1 MQAGSKLRTS
11 IDEIVYIGQNP
22 KEAITK
28 ATEAGIKM
36 VGCSP
41 YYVPEEIIYAANM
54 LPVGLWGGQV
64 SISESKAYMPAFAC
78 SIMQSL
84 MELGLTG
91 HYDVLSGIIV
101 TSMCDTLKCVGQ
113 NLKSALPRGE
123 VIQFVHPQMRKLDAG
138 IEFLKTEY
146 QLIRKR
152 MEEISGKEISEEA
165 LNSAILVYNTYRA
178 TMRDFVDVAS
188 EHTDII
194 TPTIRHAIVK
204 SAFFI
209 DKAKHT
215 EIVRV
220 IIDELRKLTVAA
232 STDKKMLLTGI
243 MAEPHGLLVAFEQN
257 HMVVVA
263 DDLAQETRQFRY
275 DVPAEGTDALQRLA
289 KWWSVMEGCSLA
301 YDPQKKRF
309 EMIIDDVKKYKADG
323 VVMCMM
329 KFCDPEEY
337 DYPILKKA
345 LEKEGI
351 PHLYLEID
359 QQMGDDQQARTR
371 IQSFA
376 EMLRQ

>member
-11 IDEIVYIGQNP
+11 IDEIVYIGQHP

-28 ATEAGIKM
+28 AKKAGIKM
-36 VGCSP
+36 IGCSP
-41 YYVPEEIIYAANM
+41 YYVPEEIVYAAGM
-54 LPVGLWGGQV
+54 LPVGLWGGHIN
-64 SISESKAYMPAFAC
+64 ISETKAYMPAFTC
-78 SIMQSL
+78 SIIQSV
-84 MELGLTG
+84 MELALNG

-101 TSMCDTLKCVGQ
+101 TSMCDTLKCGGQ
-113 NLKSALPRGE
+113 NLKKVLPKME

-146 QLIRKR
+146 QLIRKK

-165 LNSAILVYNTYRA
+165 LDNAIRVYNAHRA
-178 TMRDFVDVAS
+178 TMREFVYVAS

-194 TPTIRHAIVK
+194 TPTVRHAIAK
-204 SAFFI
+204 SAFFM

-215 EIVRV
+215 EIMRV
-220 IIDELRKLTVAA
+220 IIDELKKLPVAA
-232 STDKKMLLTGI
+232 STGKRMLLTGI
-243 MAEPHGLLVAFEQN
+243 LAEPDGLLAAFEQN

-263 DDLAQETRQFRY
+263 DDLAQETRQFRH

-301 YDPQKKRF
+301 FDPEKKRI
-309 EMIIDDVKKYKADG
+309 EMIIDDAKKYKVDG

-359 QQMGDDQQARTR
+359 QQTGDDQQARTR
-371 IQSFA
+371 IQSFV